1 MYCVPAHRG
10 VEDTGREESRP
21 CRQECPRHTVQY
33 RAVPRLG
40 YNFKADTASLDLVN
54 GLVGKKPMNL
64 ATSRNGL
71 AGDRSNR
78 TNRALQEW
86 DIRFLEYRLE
96 VVGSW
101 PDSARKVATI
111 EAIVLRLDSVRS
123 AG

>member
-1 MYCVPAHRG
+1 
-10 VEDTGREESRP
+10 
-21 CRQECPRHTVQY
+21 
-33 RAVPRLG
+33 
-40 YNFKADTASLDLVN
+40 LDLVD

-78 TNRALQEW
+78 ANRALQEW

-101 PDSARKVATI
+101 PDSARKVATL
-111 EAIVLRLDSVRS
+111 EAIVLRLDSVRT

>member
-1 MYCVPAHRG
+1 M
-10 VEDTGREESRP
+10 D
-21 CRQECPRHTVQY
+21 
-33 RAVPRLG
+33 
-40 YNFKADTASLDLVN
+40 
-54 GLVGKKPMNL
+54 GLVDKKIMNL

-71 AGDRSNR
+71 AGNRSIHA
-78 TNRALQEW
+78 TRALQEW

-101 PDSARKVATI
+101 PDSARKAATI